1 MESCACASLQSA
13 NWTLEAS
20 TSSDSGYTIYARE
33 IDARWI
39 PGVQEG
45 VRLHFSGIR
54 GRFVRLSSETE
65 MVLCEVEIYGTG
77 IYHDEEND
85 CKICPYGKYQ
95 DQRGQDYVKVV
106 PKPMVQDIELT
117 VDEES
122 FVNFPALQC
131 SHEWNAQTSP
141 AVYPLHMSSMPWNV
155 DITYVDARPKND
167 PNAARLRISRP
178 GTLENA
184 ESVQNGGI
192 SYGYLNLWD
201 ENVKLNYEASGA
213 SSVFTITYKC
223 SFSINTI
230 PYDTSEPTSS
240 DASKYFQPAS
250 FDTSYPIAYSIEKNI
265 KIIVNDINE
274 APSITFQLAGLDGNG
289 KMNET
294 AAQNFIVAN
303 FACANDPEMERCG
316 GCSGM
321 TYGCSGNGSHTSWGN
336 KIVSKGPL
344 QSLDKFG
351 CCQAII
357 AGL

>member
-1 MESCACASLQSA
+1 MVLCEIEVFEDFATNLALGGTASSSSVKLNGYPQNANDGKHNGGWYSSNACVHTQQTTSWIKVDLGEYFMITEIILTGRSMESCACASMQSA

-20 TSSDSGYTIYARE
+20 TSSDSGYTVYAKE

-95 DQRGQDYVKVV
+95 DERGQEDVKVV

-131 SHEWNAQTSP
+131 SHEWNAQTN
-141 AVYPLHMSSMPWNV
+141 AIYPLHMSSMPWNV
-155 DITYVDARPKND
+155 DITYVDAKPKND

-184 ESVQNGGI
+184 ESVQSGGI

-201 ENVKLNYEASGA
+201 ENASLIMKQ
-213 SSVFTITYKC
+213 VVLPRFY
-223 SFSINTI
+223 NH
-230 PYDTSEPTSS
+230 
-240 DASKYFQPAS
+240 
-250 FDTSYPIAYSIEKNI
+250 
-265 KIIVNDINE
+265 
-274 APSITFQLAGLDGNG
+274 L
-289 KMNET
+289 
-294 AAQNFIVAN
+294 
-303 FACANDPEMERCG
+303 
-316 GCSGM
+316 
-321 TYGCSGNGSHTSWGN
+321 
-336 KIVSKGPL
+336 
-344 QSLDKFG
+344 
-351 CCQAII
+351 
-357 AGL
+357 

>member
-1 MESCACASLQSA
+1 MPVHPCSQRTGRWRLALQATAATPSMRKKSMQGGYLAFRKEFAS
-13 NWTLEAS
+13 
-20 TSSDSGYTIYARE
+20 IFRE
-33 IDARWI
+33 
-39 PGVQEG
+39 
-45 VRLHFSGIR
+45 
-54 GRFVRLSSETE
+54 FVVVLFGFHQETE
-65 MVLCEVEIYGTG
+65 MVLCEVEIYGSG

-95 DQRGQDYVKVV
+95 DERGQDDVKVV

-201 ENVKLNYEASGA
+201 EM
-213 SSVFTITYKC
+213 SSLIMKQVVLPQF
-223 SFSINTI
+223 
-230 PYDTSEPTSS
+230 
-240 DASKYFQPAS
+240 
-250 FDTSYPIAYSIEKNI
+250 
-265 KIIVNDINE
+265 
-274 APSITFQLAGLDGNG
+274 
-289 KMNET
+289 
-294 AAQNFIVAN
+294 
-303 FACANDPEMERCG
+303 
-316 GCSGM
+316 
-321 TYGCSGNGSHTSWGN
+321 
-336 KIVSKGPL
+336 L
-344 QSLDKFG
+344 QSPISAAFR
-351 CCQAII
+351 
-357 AGL
+357 

>member
-1 MESCACASLQSA
+1 
-13 NWTLEAS
+13 
-20 TSSDSGYTIYARE
+20 
-33 IDARWI
+33 
-39 PGVQEG
+39 
-45 VRLHFSGIR
+45 
-54 GRFVRLSSETE
+54 
-65 MVLCEVEIYGTG
+65 
-77 IYHDEEND
+77 
-85 CKICPYGKYQ
+85 
-95 DQRGQDYVKVV
+95 
-106 PKPMVQDIELT
+106 MVQDIELT

-250 FDTSYPIAYSIEKNI
+250 FDTSYPIAYSIQKN
-265 KIIVNDINE
+265 KNN
-274 APSITFQLAGLDGNG
+274 
-289 KMNET
+289 
-294 AAQNFIVAN
+294 
-303 FACANDPEMERCG
+303 CERCKR
-316 GCSGM
+316 S
-321 TYGCSGNGSHTSWGN
+321 
-336 KIVSKGPL
+336 SKHYISISRPRR
-344 QSLDKFG
+344 QWKNE
-351 CCQAII
+351 
-357 AGL
+357 

>member
-1 MESCACASLQSA
+1 MS
-13 NWTLEAS
+13 TLL
-20 TSSDSGYTIYARE
+20 TWMQDPRTIP
-33 IDARWI
+33 I
-39 PGVQEG
+39 PLVFVFRVQE
-45 VRLHFSGIR
+45 HWK
-54 GRFVRLSSETE
+54 
-65 MVLCEVEIYGTG
+65 M
-77 IYHDEEND
+77 
-85 CKICPYGKYQ
+85 Q
-95 DQRGQDYVKVV
+95 
-106 PKPMVQDIELT
+106 
-117 VDEES
+117 
-122 FVNFPALQC
+122 
-131 SHEWNAQTSP
+131 
-141 AVYPLHMSSMPWNV
+141 
-155 DITYVDARPKND
+155 
-167 PNAARLRISRP
+167 
-178 GTLENA
+178 

-250 FDTSYPIAYSIEKNI
+250 FDTSYPIAYSIEKDI

-321 TYGCSGNGSHTSWGN
+321 TYGCSGNGFHTSWGQQN
-336 KIVSKGPL
+336 CGDVVRAFAITGQNLVVAKPLLLDYEMLYTSLGASNLAVTVRIINDGHGQCEGVSGGPSGIMFDSPFL
-344 QSLDKFG
+344 SDGSQPLRGVVLSYFILS
-351 CCQAII
+351 
-357 AGL
+357 